1 MARAKKEKS
10 VVGKAVDA
18 VKQLA
23 ATVSEAAHKA
33 IESKPAPS
41 EDEVIVVP
49 AAPTGFMD
57 EAVTPQPIVVRKR
70 RKPRQNRARATRPG
84 RTTAKKRTSKAK
96 AAAPRKATK
105 KTARKSAARSRGA
118 RR

>member
-1 MARAKKEKS
+1 MMARAKEKS

-33 IESKPAPS
+33 IEPRPAPS
-41 EDEVIVVP
+41 DDEVIVVP

-70 RKPRQNRARATRPG
+70 RKPRQITRSARSS
-84 RTTAKKRTSKAK
+84 RTTAKKRASKAK
-96 AAAPRKATK
+96 AAAPRKAAKKTTK
-105 KTARKSAARSRGA
+105 KSADRSKGA